1 MAARLGIYW
10 LKLAIIIVLP
20 TGLILLD
27 SHLFHLRGGEAF
39 GYLALLLIASAT
51 SGIFQIASAYRALAQ
66 DRLILG
72 LMLSLTTVVS
82 VFVLPMALLTA
93 HSSGRNFWSPVF

>member
-39 GYLALLLIASAT
+39 GYLALLFNRLGNIWD
-51 SGIFQIASAYRALAQ
+51 LP
-66 DRLILG
+66 DRICLQG
-72 LMLSLTTVVS
+72 ACPRPS
-82 VFVLPMALLTA
+82 
-93 HSSGRNFWSPVF
+93 HRR